1 MRQARVLT
9 EPEFKRL
16 LAVVAQTKH
25 GERNRLAF
33 MLSHLAGLRVGEI
46 AGLLVGDALE
56 AEGAIRERL
65 VVRASIAKG
74 GHERVVFLNDRL
86 RHEIER
92 FRRSVDDRHRGRKAS
107 DPLLVTQ
114 KHTAFSP
121 NTLCQLMNRLY
132 RAAGLDGAT
141 SHSGRR
147 WFITKLANSGV
158 GTKVIMTLAGH
169 KHMTTTQRYIDVR
182 EDMMRAAVEFL

>member
-25 GERNRLAF
+25 AERNRLAF

-46 AGLLVGDALE
+46 AGLLVGDVLE

-74 GHERVVFLNDRL
+74 GHERVIFLNDRL

-92 FRRSVDDRHRGRKAS
+92 FRRSVDDSHRGRKAS
-107 DPLLVTQ
+107 APLLVTQ
-114 KHTAFSP
+114 KRTAFSP
-121 NTLCQLMNRLY
+121 NTLFQSLSWLH
-132 RAAGLDGAT
+132 T
-141 SHSGRR
+141 
-147 WFITKLANSGV
+147 
-158 GTKVIMTLAGH
+158 
-169 KHMTTTQRYIDVR
+169 
-182 EDMMRAAVEFL
+182 

>member
-9 EPEFKRL
+9 EPEIKRL
-16 LAVVAQTKH
+16 LAVVAQSRH
-25 GERNRLAF
+25 AERNRVAF

-46 AGLLVGDALE
+46 AGLQVGDVFE
-56 AEGAIRERL
+56 ADGTTRERL
-65 VVRASIAKG
+65 IIRASIAKG
-74 GHERVVFLNDRL
+74 GHERVVFLNGRL

-92 FRRSVDDRHRGRKAS
+92 FCRSLDKGKKRGGGA
-107 DPLLVTQ
+107 PLLLTQ

-121 NTLCQLMNRLY
+121 NTLCQLMNQLY
-132 RAAGLDGAT
+132 AAAGLDGAT

-169 KHMTTTQRYIDVR
+169 KHMSTTQRYIDVR
-182 EDMMRAAVEFL
+182 EDMMRAAVELL

>member
-9 EPEFKRL
+9 EPELKRL
-16 LAVVAQTKH
+16 LAVVAQSRH
-25 GERNRLAF
+25 AERNRLAF

-46 AGLLVGDALE
+46 AGLLVGDVFE
-56 AEGAIRERL
+56 ADGVIRERL

-74 GHERVVFLNDRL
+74 GHERVVFLSDRL

-92 FRRSVDDRHRGRKAS
+92 FRRSGDKGKKSKPNA
-107 DPLLVTQ
+107 PLLVTQ
-114 KHTAFSP
+114 KHSAFSP
-121 NTLCQLMNRLY
+121 NTLCQLMNRMY
-132 RAAGLDGAT
+132 GAAGLDGAT

-182 EDMMRAAVEFL
+182 EDMMRAAVELL

>member
-25 GERNRLAF
+25 ADRNRLAF

-46 AGLLVGDALE
+46 AGLLVGDVLE
-56 AEGAIRERL
+56 ADGVIRERL

-74 GHERVVFLNDRL
+74 GHERVVFISGRL
-86 RHEIER
+86 RHEIGR
-92 FRRSVDDRHRGRKAS
+92 LRRSVNEGKKCKAS

-114 KHTAFSP
+114 KRTAFSP

-132 RAAGLDGAT
+132 RASGLDGAT

-182 EDMMRAAVEFL
+182 EDMMRAAVEVL

>member
-16 LAVVAQTKH
+16 LAVVAQSKH
-25 GERNRLAF
+25 AERNRLAF

-46 AGLLVGDALE
+46 AGLLVGDIFE
-56 AEGAIRERL
+56 ADGAIRERL

-74 GHERVVFLNDRL
+74 GHERVVFLSDRL

-92 FRRSVDDRHRGRKAS
+92 FCRSAGEGQKRKDD

-132 RAAGLDGAT
+132 ADAGLDGAT

-158 GTKVIMTLAGH
+158 GTKVIMMLAGH

-182 EDMMRAAVEFL
+182 EDMMRAAVELL

>member
-25 GERNRLAF
+25 AERNRLAF

-46 AGLLVGDALE
+46 AGLLVGDVLE
-56 AEGAIRERL
+56 ADGSIRERL
-65 VVRASIAKG
+65 VVRAVIAKG
-74 GHERVVFLNDRL
+74 GYERVVFLSDRL
-86 RHEIER
+86 RHEIEQ
-92 FRRSVDDRHRGRKAS
+92 FRRSAEDGQKGKVGS
-107 DPLLVTQ
+107 PLLVTQ
-114 KHTAFSP
+114 KRSAFSP

-132 RAAGLDGAT
+132 REAGLDGAT

-182 EDMMRAAVEFL
+182 DDMMKAAVELL

>member
-9 EPEFKRL
+9 EPELKRL
-16 LAVVAQTKH
+16 LAVVAQSRH
-25 GERNRLAF
+25 AERNRLAF
-33 MLSHLAGLRVGEI
+33 MLSHLVGLRVGEI
-46 AGLLVGDALE
+46 AGLLIGDILE
-56 AEGAIRERL
+56 ADGTIRERL
-65 VVRASIAKG
+65 VVRSDIAKG
-74 GHERVVFLNDRL
+74 GHERVVFLSDRL

-92 FRRSVDDRHRGRKAS
+92 FRRSGDEAKKRKTNS
-107 DPLLVTQ
+107 PLLVTQ
-114 KHTAFSP
+114 KKTAFSP
-121 NTLCQLMNRLY
+121 NTLCQLMNRMY
-132 RAAGLDGAT
+132 VAAGLDGAT

-182 EDMMRAAVEFL
+182 DDMLKAAVELL

>member
-16 LAVVAQTKH
+16 MAIVAQTKH
-25 GERNRLAF
+25 SERNRLAF

-46 AGLLVGDALE
+46 AGLLTSDVLDTD
-56 AEGAIRERL
+56 GAIRERL
-65 VVRASIAKG
+65 IVRASIAKG

-86 RHEIER
+86 RHEIGR
-92 FRRSVDDRHRGRKAS
+92 FQLSENRKCEPS

-114 KHTAFSP
+114 KRTAFSP

-132 RAAGLDGAT
+132 TAAGLDGAT

>member
-16 LAVVAQTKH
+16 LAVVAQAKH
-25 GERNRLAF
+25 ADRNRLAF

-46 AGLLVGDALE
+46 AGLLVGDVLE
-56 AEGAIRERL
+56 ADGAIRERL
-65 VVRASIAKG
+65 VVRALIAKG
-74 GHERVVFLNDRL
+74 GRERVVFLSDRL
-86 RHEIER
+86 RREIER
-92 FRRSVDDRHRGRKAS
+92 FCRSVDDGRKHKPGE
-107 DPLLVTQ
+107 PLLVTQ

-182 EDMMRAAVEFL
+182 EDMMRAAVQNL

>member
-9 EPEFKRL
+9 EPELKRL
-16 LAVVAQTKH
+16 LAVVAQTRH
-25 GERNRLAF
+25 AERNRLAF
-33 MLSHLAGLRVGEI
+33 MLSHFAGLRVGEI
-46 AGLLVGDALE
+46 AGLLVSDVFE
-56 AEGAIRERL
+56 ADGTIRERL
-65 VVRASIAKG
+65 VVRATIAKG
-74 GHERVVFLNDRL
+74 GRERVVFLSDRL

-92 FRRSVDDRHRGRKAS
+92 FRRSMNDAKEGRS
-107 DPLLVTQ
+107 NTPLLITQ
-114 KHTAFSP
+114 KRTAFSP
-121 NTLCQLMNRLY
+121 NTLCQLMNGLY
-132 RAAGLDGAT
+132 VATGLDGAT

-182 EDMMRAAVEFL
+182 EDMMRAAVELL

>member
-25 GERNRLAF
+25 AERNRLAF

-46 AGLLVGDALE
+46 AGLLVGDVLE
-56 AEGAIRERL
+56 AEGAIRQRM

-92 FRRSVDDRHRGRKAS
+92 FRLSDQRKRKLD
-107 DPLLVTQ
+107 DPLLMTQ
-114 KHTAFSP
+114 KRTTFSP

-132 RAAGLDGAT
+132 TAAGLDGAT

-182 EDMMRAAVEFL
+182 EDMMRAAVENL